1 MNSCNTLFYQQVCLN
16 EGYYRQSQTTT
27 KPYTKERIRVVPNP
41 ASTLAKVILE
51 GYSSGMCYLS
61 VTDVMG
67 KEQERE
73 QFECD
78 KQSHTINL
86 SSLNP
91 GIYIVAVRVNLETA
105 QFTKLIVVR

>member
-1 MNSCNTLFYQQVCLN
+1 MNSCNTFFYLPVCLS

-41 ASTLAKVILE
+41 ASTMAEVILE
-51 GYSSGMCYLS
+51 GYSSGMCYLLVS
-61 VTDVMG
+61 DMMG
-67 KEQERE
+67 KEQMRE
-73 QFECD
+73 QFECE
-78 KQSHTINL
+78 KQSHTVNL

-91 GIYIVAVRVNLETA
+91 GIYIVAVRINLETT